1 QVETARAL
9 PPADP
14 PAAHARL
21 ERATPRLKS
30 TVDEVR
36 TVVRGLRLPALDDLG
51 LATALREL
59 GAAFAAPG
67 FAVVVRTNDLP
78 ALPAAVEV
86 AAYRIAAEALANA
99 ARHAGAAA
107 ATLHVSQRDG
117 QLLLVVRDD
126 GKGCPPGPPAGGFGI
141 ASMRERAQ
149 ELRGTFTLSSGTG
162 GRGTRVEATLPVG

>member
-1 QVETARAL
+1 T
-9 PPADP
+9 PADP
-14 PAAHARL
+14 SAAHALL

-36 TVVRGLRLPALDDLG
+36 TVVRGLRPPALDDLG
-51 LATALREL
+51 LATAVREL

-67 FAVVVRTNDLP
+67 FAVLVHVDDLP

-99 ARHAGAAA
+99 ARHAGAAS

-117 QLLLVVRDD
+117 RLLLVVQDD
-126 GKGCPPGPPAGGFGI
+126 GKGCPPGQPAGGFGCGFGIGFGI

-149 ELRGTFTLSSGTG
+149 ELRGTFTLGAG
-162 GRGTRVEATLPVG
+162 ADGR